1 MVPEQRG
8 LMKRRDFLGALSV
21 AAAMRPVASLAQQPE
36 RTRRIGVLYG
46 TTAGDASARARHE
59 AFLEAFQKL
68 GWVDGDNV
76 RIDVRWGEGK
86 PERLEQQAAEL
97 IKLSPDVILVSGQ
110 AASQVLKASR
120 DVPIVFVIAIDPV
133 GAG

>member
-1 MVPEQRG
+1 MSINPFSPPAHTEST
-8 LMKRRDFLGALSV
+8 KPDFVNALLSV

-46 TTAGDASARARHE
+46 TTADDASARARHE

-97 IKLSPDVILVSGQ
+97 I
-110 AASQVLKASR
+110 
-120 DVPIVFVIAIDPV
+120 
-133 GAG
+133 

>member
-21 AAAMRPVASLAQQPE
+21 AAAMRPVASLAQKPE

-46 TTAGDASARARHE
+46 TTADDASARSRPQ
-59 AFLEAFQKL
+59 AFLEAPQKL

-97 IKLSPDVILVSGQ
+97 IKLSESPSMSHFGREQRSDPIDANGSFRRYSPLV
-110 AASQVLKASR
+110 
-120 DVPIVFVIAIDPV
+120 
-133 GAG
+133 